1 VPTVKVGDIN
11 MYYEVHGGGQ
21 PLLLIMGLG
30 SDSSNWML
38 QTMEFSKGYQVIVFD
53 NRGVGRTDAP
63 DIPYSVK
70 MMADDTVGLMDA
82 IGVKEAHVLGMSL
95 GGYIAQ
101 ELGIEY
107 PGRIRS
113 LVLAATAA
121 APAAYPASAH
131 VVRAWLAALTEGIS
145 RRTLLN
151 LQAPFL
157 FTEKLFQMPDLL
169 NMFIEGM
176 AANPYPPL
184 PHGFARQVDACF
196 AHDTRGRLG
205 RIAAPTMVLVGRED
219 VLLPVRLSEEL
230 ASGIPN
236 ARLVVLEGGGHGFN
250 GEIAD
255 KFNKAVL
262 DFLSHVT

>member
-1 VPTVKVGDIN
+1 MPTIKVGNIN

-63 DIPYSVK
+63 DIPYSTK
-70 MMADDTVGLMDA
+70 MMADDTAGLMET
-82 IGVKEAHVLGMSL
+82 IGIREAHVLGMSL
-95 GGYIAQ
+95 GGFVAQ
-101 ELGIEY
+101 ELAINH
-107 PGRIRS
+107 PKRVKS
-113 LVLAATAA
+113 LVLATTAA
-121 APAAYPASAH
+121 SMPPRTKHIESTWAA
-131 VVRAWLAALTEGIS
+131 AAKEGIS
-145 RRTLLN
+145 RGTLLN

-157 FTEKLFQMPDLL
+157 FTDNLFQMPDLL
-169 NMFIEGM
+169 NMFVEGM
-176 AANPYPPL
+176 AANPYPPP
-184 PHGFARQVDACF
+184 PHGFARQVDACVE
-196 AHDTRGRLG
+196 HDTRGRLG
-205 RIAAPTMVLVGRED
+205 QVAAPTLVLVGRED

-255 KFNKAVL
+255 KFNQAVL
-262 DFLSHVT
+262 NFLSHVA

>member
-95 GGYIAQ
+95 GGVHC
-101 ELGIEY
+101 
-107 PGRIRS
+107 PG
-113 LVLAATAA
+113 
-121 APAAYPASAH
+121 
-131 VVRAWLAALTEGIS
+131 AW
-145 RRTLLN
+145 
-151 LQAPFL
+151 
-157 FTEKLFQMPDLL
+157 
-169 NMFIEGM
+169 
-176 AANPYPPL
+176 
-184 PHGFARQVDACF
+184 H
-196 AHDTRGRLG
+196 
-205 RIAAPTMVLVGRED
+205 
-219 VLLPVRLSEEL
+219 
-230 ASGIPN
+230 
-236 ARLVVLEGGGHGFN
+236 
-250 GEIAD
+250 
-255 KFNKAVL
+255 
-262 DFLSHVT
+262 